1 MVLLTKEDYRTIRRA
16 MDHRREITLTREARG
31 AAATVTTHAAPPVW
45 GVPMVVQIRVRARG
59 MVWLQTFSSVSD
71 LEEAMENWRGRW

>member
-1 MVLLTKEDYRTIRRA
+1 MVLLTGEDYRTIRRA
-16 MDHRREITLTREARG
+16 MDHRQEITLTREARG

-45 GVPMVVQIRVRARG
+45 GVPMVVQIRVRVRG

-71 LEEAMENWRGRW
+71 LEEAVQSWKGA